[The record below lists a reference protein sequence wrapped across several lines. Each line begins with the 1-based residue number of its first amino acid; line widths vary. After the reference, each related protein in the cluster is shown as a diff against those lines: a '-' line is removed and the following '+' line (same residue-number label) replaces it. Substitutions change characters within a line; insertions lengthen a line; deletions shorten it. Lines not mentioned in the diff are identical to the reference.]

1 MKLKK
6 YSLSGEAMRLKKI
19 ILNNIRSYENQT
31 VIFPEGST
39 LLSGDIGSG
48 KTSILLGIEFALFG
62 LQPGQR
68 GGALLRNGEG
78 EGGVILH
85 LDIDGKDII
94 IERKLKKGKTISQD
108 YCSITIEG
116 EKKEMAITELKDKI
130 LELLSYPKEF
140 SKKQNIL
147 YKFTVYTPQEEMK
160 QIILED
166 PETRINS
173 LRHVFGIDRYKTV
186 IENTEIIA
194 SKMREE
200 KRMKEGQIENLEE
213 DLAVFIS
220 KEEELETKHNNLVS
234 VDKELFLRAEEMKMA
249 QEESQAVSKKIEE
262 KNKLHQEIEKTKII
276 VSNKRETIFNNEK
289 ISEQLQTE
297 IKELEILRFDEIKI
311 KELEQ
316 QIEFRKKEKSDI
328 NEENLKVSSQ
338 VNSLNIKNQDNKTL
352 KEQLRHLEICP
363 TCLQN
368 VGPVYKS
375 NVINNLD
382 SETSENLKKIEELT
396 LEKKRIMENIFGI
409 ENWISAREKEL
420 SDLRLKKIKFQEI
433 ESKRE
438 RLRETE
444 KTSELLKKDIK
455 LLDQHVETLTKDI
468 FELKKFEGILEMK
481 DKELKEAMRQERMA
495 EIKVAELKKEIEV
508 FSRQIEELRERIK
521 KTEETREKLENI
533 TKLEEWISN
542 NFISMISFTEKN
554 VMMRLKSEFSSLF
567 AEWFSMLV
575 SDVFEVTLDEEFTPV
590 IHHQDYEID
599 YSYLSGGERTAI
611 ALAYRLSLN
620 QVVNSLLSKIKTR
633 DIVILDEPTDGFS
646 EQQLDKMRDV
656 LRQLEVKQL
665 IIVSH
670 EPKIESF
677 VENVIRFR
685 KENGISRMI
694 EERLI

>member
-1 MKLKK
+1 
-6 YSLSGEAMRLKKI
+6 MRLKKI
-19 ILNNIRSYENQT
+19 ILNNIRSYENQS
-31 VIFPEGST
+31 VVFPEGST

-68 GGALLRNGEG
+68 GGSLLRNGEG
-78 EGGVILH
+78 EGGVVLH
-85 LDIDGKDII
+85 LDIEGREVI
-94 IERKLKKGKTISQD
+94 IERKMKKGKTISQD

-116 EKKEMAITELKDKI
+116 EKKEMSVTELKDKVLEI
-130 LELLSYPKEF
+130 LNYPKEF

-166 PETRINS
+166 PEMRINA

-186 IENTEIIA
+186 IENAEIIA

-200 KRMKEGQIENLEE
+200 KRLKEGQIENLEE
-213 DLAVFIS
+213 DKAILIS
-220 KEEELETKHNNLVS
+220 KEEELETKHHNLVS
-234 VDKELFLRAEEMKMA
+234 VEKELFLRAEEMKRA
-249 QEESQAVSKKIEE
+249 QEEKDTVSQKIGE

-276 VSNKRETIFNNEK
+276 VSNKKETLFNNEK
-289 ISEQLQTE
+289 ASEQLKKQV
-297 IKELEILRFDEIKI
+297 KDLESLEFDEAKI

-316 QIEFRKKEKSDI
+316 KIEFRKKEKSEI

-338 VNSLNIKNQDNKTL
+338 MSSMNIKNQDNKIL
-352 KEQLRHLEICP
+352 KEKLRHIEICP
-363 TCLQN
+363 TCLQD

-375 NVINNLD
+375 NVINKLD
-382 SETSENLKKIEELT
+382 SETSENMKKIEELT
-396 LEKKRIMENIFGI
+396 MEKKRILESILGI

-420 SDLRLKKIKFQEI
+420 SDLRLQKVKFQEI
-433 ESKRE
+433 ESKRA
-438 RLRETE
+438 RLGETE
-444 KTSELLKKDIK
+444 KSSELLKKDIS
-455 LLDQHVETLTKDI
+455 LLSQHMEILEKDV
-468 FELKKFEGILEMK
+468 FELKKFESALEF
-481 DKELKEAMRQERMA
+481 KERDLKEALKQERMA

-508 FSRQIEELRERIK
+508 FSRQIEELRGRIK
-521 KTEETREKLENI
+521 KTEEIREKLENI
-533 TKLEEWISN
+533 IKLEEWISN
-542 NFISMISFTEKN
+542 DFISMISFAEKN
-554 VMMRLKSEFSSLF
+554 VMMRLKSEFSRLF

-575 SDVFEVTLDEEFTPV
+575 SDVFEVTLDEEFTPI

-599 YSYLSGGERTAI
+599 YSHLSGGERTAI

-646 EQQLDKMRDV
+646 DQQLDKMRDV

-670 EPKIESF
+670 EQKIESF

-685 KENGISRMI
+685 KENGVSKMI
-694 EERLI
+694 EEKLI